1 MPLLQWRVLPPLIL
15 WLSSRHFIGTAALM
29 TPYMESFD

>member
-29 TPYMESFD
+29 TPYMKSSD